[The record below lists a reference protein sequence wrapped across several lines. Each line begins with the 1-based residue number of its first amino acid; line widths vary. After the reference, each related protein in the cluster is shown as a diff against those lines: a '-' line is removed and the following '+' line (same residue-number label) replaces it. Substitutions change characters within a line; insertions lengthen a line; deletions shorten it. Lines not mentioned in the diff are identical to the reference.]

1 MPVYIRA
8 FCQGT
13 NRFSPIKKL
22 TAPIAPVQIP
32 VADGFRQMMRQN
44 LLGGFQIGYRTR
56 NLQDA
61 VISPGRK
68 IQACHGI
75 AEKLQSFSVGHGKN
89 IKQTGSHLGIVIDSR
104 LIGKA
109 SCLNLTG
116 TDNALTDDRA
126 PDMRFR

>member
-56 NLQDA
+56 NLNNT
-61 VISPGRK
+61 
-68 IQACHGI
+68 
-75 AEKLQSFSVGHGKN
+75 FKN
-89 IKQTGSHLGIVIDSR
+89 ISNNFIFIIFV
-104 LIGKA
+104 
-109 SCLNLTG
+109 LNI
-116 TDNALTDDRA
+116 
-126 PDMRFR
+126 